1 MMKIDFDV
9 CVCCWIQ
16 AFDKFG
22 IDSDLTSVKSLSSF
36 LPPAQFTEVS
46 DDLF

>member
-16 AFDKFG
+16 MFDKFG
-22 IDSDLTSVKSLSSF
+22 IDSDLTSVSSF